1 VLAID
6 IMYVK
11 DIPFL
16 ITISKDLQFGSAQA
30 LPDETYKSIY
40 HALHKIIKLY
50 THNGFSVTRIMGY
63 GHFEDLDTSKIVVGV
78 MLNIVTRN
86 EHVPEVEQNIR
97 TIKE

>member
-16 ITISKDLQFGSAQA
+16 NTISRDLQFGSAQA

-50 THNGFSVTRIMGY
+50 THY
-63 GHFEDLDTSKIVVGV
+63 G
-78 MLNIVTRN
+78 
-86 EHVPEVEQNIR
+86 
-97 TIKE
+97 